1 MKIMLKTLEIKDYA
15 LIDKIYVEFGKG
27 LNIITGETGAGKS
40 ILVDAMSL
48 LLGERASTEVVR
60 KGAKKSVV
68 EGIFNVEGNRKVK
81 KILDEKDIEFE
92 PELIVRRE
100 ISPKGSNRCFV
111 NDTPVPLSV
120 VKDLG
125 ELLVDLHGQHEH
137 QSLLR
142 TDTHIEFLDDF
153 GNYTGLL
160 NNYKKLYRE
169 LTETEK
175 ELTALIRKE
184 GLLKEKKDIYEFQIR
199 EIDAV
204 SPHAGEE
211 EKLKEELNILENSER
226 LAELTTEVY
235 TLLYESDNSVH
246 DSIVKVKNTLESLSD
261 VDKIFNES
269 SNEAET
275 VLALINDISSF
286 VRSYKDK
293 IDINAEELE
302 EKRERLGSINM
313 LKKKYGGTVS
323 AVIEYRNKIN
333 DEYKLAEN
341 FSEKIKK
348 LEAELEHLRKSAGEA
363 ALKLSLKRKETGKK
377 VKTEIEKVIQSL
389 GISSPL
395 FEVKIINEAAND
407 DTQNYLAV
415 ENKKLKFNP
424 AGIDKV
430 EFYISTNPGED
441 LKPLV
446 KVASGGEVS
455 RIMLSLKTILAKN
468 DKLPLLI
475 FDEIDTGVSG
485 RIAQKVGSALKEL
498 ASYHQIIS
506 ITHLPQIAGLA
517 DHHYSVEKLSKNER
531 VFSTIRRL
539 TEEER
544 VNEVARL
551 MSGEEITEINIKGAK
566 QLIGIE

>member
-1 MKIMLKTLEIKDYA
+1 M
-15 LIDKIYVEFGKG
+15 
-27 LNIITGETGAGKS
+27 
-40 ILVDAMSL
+40 
-48 LLGERASTEVVR
+48 
-60 KGAKKSVV
+60 
-68 EGIFNVEGNRKVK
+68 
-81 KILDEKDIEFE
+81 
-92 PELIVRRE
+92 
-100 ISPKGSNRCFV
+100 
-111 NDTPVPLSV
+111 
-120 VKDLG
+120 
-125 ELLVDLHGQHEH
+125 
-137 QSLLR
+137 
-142 TDTHIEFLDDF
+142 
-153 GNYTGLL
+153 L

-407 DTQNYLAV
+407 DTQNYLDV

-551 MSGEEITEINIKGAK
+551 MSGEEITETNIKGAK